1 MRENHTTGSADSPF
15 CVSTKHKTKRR
26 GGDMPRAP
34 SEKMIEAEKLFNDGM
49 AMVEIAKK
57 LGVSDGTV
65 RSWKN
70 RYGWGDKSK
79 KNKRNV
85 AKKNGKKNAT
95 LQKKKRGGQP
105 NNQNAK
111 GGSGNPHPK
120 QKISPDAAVK
130 HGGYVPTFMDALDED
145 EQELVATVPE
155 DTELLLME
163 QIQLFSI
170 RERRIL
176 KAINKY
182 REQKGNVTVADVT
195 RFEEKR
201 TFKDKEEEA
210 DYNKKID
217 AKVASGD
224 RLPGKSFSIQT
235 HTGNKDMVIAR
246 LEQELSTVQSKKT
259 KAIEALSKYRMEKEK
274 MESESAG
281 NQIVDDWIAALLEED
296 EEEDV
301 MDSE

>member
-1 MRENHTTGSADSPF
+1 
-15 CVSTKHKTKRR
+15 
-26 GGDMPRAP
+26 MPRAP

-85 AKKNGKKNAT
+85 AKKDGKKTAT

-105 NNQNAK
+105 GNQNSK
-111 GGSGNPHPK
+111 GASKGKGNPKPK
-120 QKISPDAAVK
+120 PPPARTK
-130 HGGYVPTFMDALDED
+130 HGGYVPVFMDALDED
-145 EQELVATVPE
+145 EQELVATIPE
-155 DTELLLME
+155 DTERQLME

-182 REQKGNVTVADVT
+182 REQKGDVSVADVT
-195 RFEEKR
+195 RFESKR
-201 TFKDKEEEA
+201 SFKDKEEEA
-210 DYNKKID
+210 EYDRRQEI
-217 AKVASGD
+217 KVKNEEI
-224 RLPGKSFSIQT
+224 LPGKSYNIQS
-235 HTGNKDMVIAR
+235 HTANKDMIIAR

-259 KAIEALSKYRMEKEK
+259 RAIEALSKYRMEKAK
-274 MESESAG
+274 IESQSAG
-281 NQIVDDWIAALLEED
+281 NDAVDDWIVAVLEDDGED
-296 EEEDV
+296 HGSDE
-301 MDSE
+301 

>member
-1 MRENHTTGSADSPF
+1 
-15 CVSTKHKTKRR
+15 
-26 GGDMPRAP
+26 MPRAP

-85 AKKNGKKNAT
+85 AKKDGKKTAT

-105 NNQNAK
+105 GNQNSK
-111 GGSGNPHPK
+111 GASKGKGNPKPK
-120 QKISPDAAVK
+120 PPPARTK
-130 HGGYVPTFMDALDED
+130 HGGYVPVFMDALDED
-145 EQELVATVPE
+145 EQELVATIPE
-155 DTELLLME
+155 DTERQLME

-182 REQKGNVTVADVT
+182 REQKGDVSVADVT
-195 RFEEKR
+195 RFESKR
-201 TFKDKEEEA
+201 SFKDKEEEA
-210 DYNKKID
+210 EYDRRQEI
-217 AKVASGD
+217 KVKNEEI
-224 RLPGKSFSIQT
+224 LPGKSYNIQS
-235 HTGNKDMVIAR
+235 HTTNKDMIIAR

-259 KAIEALSKYRMEKEK
+259 RAIEALSKYRMEKAK
-274 MESESAG
+274 IESQSAG
-281 NQIVDDWIAALLEED
+281 NDAVDDWIAAVLG
-296 EEEDV
+296 EDV
-301 MDSE
+301 TFDE